1 MFRLF
6 SRLFNYFGGGAGV
19 SIIAHLIQQ
28 DGSAIT
34 QQDGSLILFND
45 GVSESTITSTTFSN
59 TNNSGLIEL
68 LQSEF
73 IL

>member
-6 SRLFNYFGGGAGV
+6 RLFNYFGGGG
-19 SIIAHLIQQ
+19 SSLIAHLIQQ
-28 DGSAIT
+28 EGFAIT
-34 QQDGSLILFND
+34 QQDGSLFIFND
-45 GVSESTITSTTFSN
+45 GVSESTLSSMSFSN